1 MTSTPREGRPWN
13 WWQLVFFLLVVVTP
27 LMFSAAL
34 ATPVQPDGESEAEKD
49 ADPILQY
56 LKRYISKMGYIFGED
71 TSANLL
77 PFSTSTLDDGEED
90 TDLAPER
97 AEMTRHREDE
107 EFAPIERIFWGE
119 REDETKTSTTP
130 KSPSSDGNDKPKQ
143 LDPWSLVWYI
153 GSFGGLVAFFLAV
166 SCSECC
172 CHKPAGSQAA
182 GAAGGAGAGLDEPPR
197 LPAVAEG
204 PPPPP
209 YSMFAPPPYDSLCY
223 GVTDE
228 KDKLEVFVVPVP
240 VHSAGVSPQS
250 AYTHTHSYSQSH
262 SQPP

>member
-1 MTSTPREGRPWN
+1 MTSTPREGRPWS
-13 WWQLVFFLLVVVTP
+13 WRQLVFFLLVVVTP

-34 ATPVQPDGESEAEKD
+34 ATPVQPD
-49 ADPILQY
+49 
-56 LKRYISKMGYIFGED
+56 
-71 TSANLL
+71 
-77 PFSTSTLDDGEED
+77 
-90 TDLAPER
+90 
-97 AEMTRHREDE
+97 EDE

-172 CHKPAGSQAA
+172 CHKPGGSQAA

-250 AYTHTHSYSQSH
+250 AHTLSYSQSH

>member
-34 ATPVQPDGESEAEKD
+34 ATPVQPD
-49 ADPILQY
+49 
-56 LKRYISKMGYIFGED
+56 
-71 TSANLL
+71 
-77 PFSTSTLDDGEED
+77 
-90 TDLAPER
+90 
-97 AEMTRHREDE
+97 EDE

>member
-1 MTSTPREGRPWN
+1 MTSTPREGRPWS
-13 WWQLVFFLLVVVTP
+13 WRQLVFFLLVVVTP

-34 ATPVQPDGESEAEKD
+34 ATPVQPD
-49 ADPILQY
+49 
-56 LKRYISKMGYIFGED
+56 
-71 TSANLL
+71 
-77 PFSTSTLDDGEED
+77 
-90 TDLAPER
+90 
-97 AEMTRHREDE
+97 EDE

-250 AYTHTHSYSQSH
+250 AHTHSYSQSH

>member
-1 MTSTPREGRPWN
+1 MTSTPREGRPWS
-13 WWQLVFFLLVVVTP
+13 WRQLLLFLLVVVTP

-34 ATPVQPDGESEAEKD
+34 ATPVQPD
-49 ADPILQY
+49 
-56 LKRYISKMGYIFGED
+56 
-71 TSANLL
+71 
-77 PFSTSTLDDGEED
+77 
-90 TDLAPER
+90 
-97 AEMTRHREDE
+97 EDE

-119 REDETKTSTTP
+119 REDEKKTSTTP

-250 AYTHTHSYSQSH
+250 AHTHSYSQSH